1 MAQVR
6 PEPNLGRC
14 ILTPQPSRQKFTAKR
29 TGNLLPMEHSLQ
41 SKTTATPINK
51 QPQVVSTAVRPGNY
65 WALDLGCVTTTSS
78 TNNDRPRYVAPTA
91 KMESSQA
98 RKDREAA
105 IAYVG
110 KGKAR
115 ATSPVSPVVDNDGAS
130 EQGEPLVT
138 SDTMPN
144 SQESQQLAVEDA
156 KRYQEEVDRYES
168 LRDCED
174 KDFSDPGSQEEDSQ
188 TQEDLSERPKR
199 RHRRTARDSV
209 ISLQDDPEQPQ
220 SSEAQSNATNR
231 TSVKQRQ
238 LPIQQKPVEQTPIQ
252 QTPTQ
257 QVRVQQT
264 SVQRMQQTPP

>member
-1 MAQVR
+1 
-6 PEPNLGRC
+6 
-14 ILTPQPSRQKFTAKR
+14 
-29 TGNLLPMEHSLQ
+29 MEHSLQ

-168 LRDCED
+168 LRDRED

-199 RHRRTARDSV
+199 RHKLGGLQGTVSFHCKTTQENRSQPEPSQMRLKERQSNRDSCRY
-209 ISLQDDPEQPQ
+209 SR
-220 SSEAQSNATNR
+220 SR
-231 TSVKQRQ
+231 
-238 LPIQQKPVEQTPIQ
+238 
-252 QTPTQ
+252 
-257 QVRVQQT
+257 
-264 SVQRMQQTPP
+264 